1 MYKCCEYCYSIHQTI
16 VLCPCCDLQESKKD
30 AKQVGHKTRATC
42 MYLYSEALSLDQEFK
57 AELAAYLPNAQIS
70 NSILVIVFLFHFI
83 FVKN

>member
-1 MYKCCEYCYSIHQTI
+1 M
-16 VLCPCCDLQESKKD
+16 
-30 AKQVGHKTRATC
+30 GHKTRATC